1 VTVTGVSLVMA
12 VGMSTPMGWLVL
24 VVRRR

>member
-1 VTVTGVSLVMA
+1 VTGVSLVMA